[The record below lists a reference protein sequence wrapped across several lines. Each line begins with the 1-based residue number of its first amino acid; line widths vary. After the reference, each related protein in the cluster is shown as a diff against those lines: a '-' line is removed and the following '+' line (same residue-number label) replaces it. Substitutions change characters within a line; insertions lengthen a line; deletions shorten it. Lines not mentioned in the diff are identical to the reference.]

1 MKWSDYTR
9 EFRTNWRLAWPVMVA
24 YIGQVLVG
32 LADNIMVGKLGPR
45 ALAAISLANSTIF
58 FVMSFGIGFS
68 AAITPLV
75 SAALG
80 MNDRKRIHRIF
91 YNALVVNTVMGVLM
105 IFAIWAMIPFLEWTG
120 QPPEVLEV
128 AIPYIKIVGVSVL
141 FVMIFQA
148 MKQFADG
155 LGYTKISMHATIVT
169 NIINVLISYVL
180 IYGVWIFP
188 RLGVLG
194 AGLGTMASRFIIL
207 FVFWYFLAKDPRTRY
222 YVTHLPDKLIDP
234 GIIRQI
240 LALGF
245 PSGFQ
250 SVFEMGI
257 FTATVWL
264 AGTLGA
270 LPQAANQIALQMAS
284 MTFMVFVGLGV
295 AATVR
300 TGYRFGKG
308 DYVNMRRVALSV
320 LMQALLVGAFFA
332 VLYMILRHQLPWI
345 YLSKKHGGLDSREVA
360 RMASGLLIIAG
371 LFQIFDSLQVTL
383 QGTLRGMQD
392 VKVPAMITFTAY
404 WLVGF
409 PVAWFG
415 SRIWGVYGIW
425 FGLLAGLGT
434 AALLL
439 YIRFHYLTKKLIRRQ
454 ISAQQFESK

>member
-1 MKWSDYTR
+1 MRPVNWKDYTR
-9 EFRTNWRLAWPVMVA
+9 EFKTNWQLAWPVMVA
-24 YIGQVLVG
+24 YLGQVLVG
-32 LADNIMVGKLGPR
+32 LADNVMVGKLGPR

-75 SAALG
+75 SEALG
-80 MNDRKRIHRIF
+80 RNDKERIHRIL
-91 YNALVVNTVMGVLM
+91 YNALTVNFVMGILM
-105 IFAIWAMIPFLEWTG
+105 VMVIWAIIPFLHSAH
-120 QPPEVLEV
+120 QPPEVLEI

-141 FVMIFQA
+141 FVMLFQA

-155 LGYTKISMHATIVT
+155 LGYTKISMHATIVV
-169 NIINVLISYVL
+169 NIINVIISYVL
-180 IYGVWIFP
+180 IYGWWIFP

-194 AGLGTMASRFIIL
+194 AGLGTMIARFLIL
-207 FVFWYFLAKDPRTRY
+207 FVFWYLLAKDERTSY
-222 YVTHLPDKLIDP
+222 YVTHLP
-234 GIIRQI
+234 RQI
-240 LALGF
+240 WDAGVIRKILSLGF

-300 TGYRFGKG
+300 TGYRLGKK
-308 DYVNMRRVALSV
+308 DYAHLRQVAMSV
-320 LMQALLVGAFFA
+320 FLQAVLTGAFFA
-332 VLYMILRHQLPWI
+332 ILYMGLRHYLPWI
-345 YLSKKHGGLDSREVA
+345 YLSRKHGGLDSMEVA
-360 RMASGLLIIAG
+360 QMASGLLIIAG

-383 QGTLRGMQD
+383 QGALRGMQD
-392 VKVPAMITFTAY
+392 VKVPALITFTAY
-404 WLVGF
+404 WLIGF
-409 PVAWFG
+409 PVAWYG

-439 YIRFHYLTKKLIRRQ
+439 FIRFHRLTRRWEKKYL
-454 ISAQQFESK
+454 SVSGE